1 MEANCGGTNVD
12 LFASFNTLG
21 FRRCLLTSLASS
33 AAVAGV
39 CDSVINQRA
48 FNTSDKRNVAQSY
61 NYARSA
67 MCNENWSEQN
77 SFRQAANSLGI
88 SASYAEY
95 AFGLNSSNSSSGGD
109 YSAARSKYCG
119 MLENEYN
126 SYLASSEN
134 IVDPTEALEAWTK
147 CIQLQSTGLW
157 AQVNEGPNYDYVDIT
172 LIHRDN
178 GNAKPYHLYSINKQ
192 DNVSCREGNTPI
204 TTERDVKEI

>member
-1 MEANCGGTNVD
+1 MSTCLRPLTHLVFGG
-12 LFASFNTLG
+12 
-21 FRRCLLTSLASS
+21 CLLTSLASS

-48 FNTSDKRNVAQSY
+48 FNTSDKRNVAQAY

-119 MLENEYN
+119 MSENEYN
-126 SYLASSEN
+126 SYLALNE
-134 IVDPTEALEAWTK
+134 
-147 CIQLQSTGLW
+147 IQLIPRRLLRHGRNVSSYKAPDFGRKLMKVLTM
-157 AQVNEGPNYDYVDIT
+157 IT
-172 LIHRDN
+172 L
-178 GNAKPYHLYSINKQ
+178 YHFDTSRQCGCKAISSVLDQQARQCLLSRRKYAYN
-192 DNVSCREGNTPI
+192 D
-204 TTERDVKEI
+204 